1 MKYLSLIFIIIYLSL
16 NNYSLAQTGKGMHVK
31 GNKLLDGN
39 DEEFIFRGVNLP
51 HAWFVDKT
59 QSSINDIA
67 ELGANSARIVLG
79 CGDLY
84 KKTPINELE
93 KIINLCEDNGL
104 VCVLELH
111 DFTGSDEPSDILDKS
126 LNYWDEVKDL
136 LNAHKDYII
145 INIANEWEGSW
156 DKGILW
162 ADTYMTAVKKMR
174 GNGIE
179 NAIMI
184 DASGYGQE
192 TGPVIKYAKMVLDND
207 PDKNIIFSY
216 HVYSVLGKDDESL
229 YSGLN
234 GLKETG
240 VCWII
245 GEFGWWQNG
254 GDVVYKTLT
263 NYCNKNNIGWIAW
276 SWAGNGGIDRVL
288 DLASPITFSKKDLTG
303 WGDYIFYSEFGIQKT
318 SKLAY
323 TYKTYKGE
331 KHEIVDGVYGID
343 IPEQEPPRNTSLE
356 VSIDAGVFTKYDWK
370 VVINGDADNQA
381 ITTTTEKLSNGGIR
395 ANVDL
400 SVENYPTL
408 LVLNDKGY
416 DLSSHSTINL
426 IIRNNNANVVQ
437 IDLIFKA
444 GTDYK
449 WYEPNKPHPYIDVAG
464 MMTQMI
470 TFNIESVGED
480 LTDIKQISFR
490 IQPSSGKI
498 SNSIDFCHMGFD
510 EDDNA
515 YDDIISEMN
524 RPKSADYF
532 TWAYPDNTATGTPIQ
547 SIKVEN
553 GVVSFSYKI
562 EGNIY
567 GGCQTET
574 RPGLGLGLD
583 FSKYNVIKATLT
595 NKGDSPVHC
604 TIIIKTGNGWRWQES
619 AGSKSIDGIE
629 NEEQIIPGGESV
641 NVYYYLKHHFWKT
654 QASNWQY
661 TAELI
666 GLDDVRAIEFK
677 IYNGGDP
684 AKGTFEI
691 SNFEILSKEE

>member
-1 MKYLSLIFIIIYLSL
+1 
-16 NNYSLAQTGKGMHVK
+16 MHVK

-39 DEEFIFRGVNLP
+39 GEEFIFRGVNLP

-59 QSSINDIA
+59 ESSIIDIA

-93 KIINLCEDNGL
+93 KIISLCEDNGL

-111 DFTGSDEPSDILDKS
+111 DFTGSDEPNDIIEKS
-126 LNYWDEVKDL
+126 LDYWNEVKDL
-136 LNAHKDYII
+136 LNNHKDYII

-162 ADTYMTAVKKMR
+162 ADVYMTAVKRMR
-174 GNGIE
+174 DNGIE
-179 NAIMI
+179 NSIMI

-192 TGPVIKYAKMVLDND
+192 TKPVINYAKMVLEND
-207 PDKNIIFSY
+207 PDQNIIFSY
-216 HVYSVLGKDDESL
+216 HVYSVLGKDDDSL

-234 GLKETG
+234 GLKNTG
-240 VCWII
+240 VCWIV

-263 NYCNKNNIGWIAW
+263 NYCNENNIGWLAW

-288 DLASPITFSKKDLTG
+288 DLASPLTFSKKDLTG
-303 WGDYIFYSEFGIQKT
+303 WGDYIFYSEYGIQRT

-323 TYKTYKGE
+323 SYKSYSGE
-331 KHEIVDGVYGID
+331 MHKIVDGVYGID
-343 IPEQEPPRNTSLE
+343 IPEPANPANRSLE
-356 VSIDAGVFTKYDWK
+356 VSMDPGELINYDWTFG
-370 VVINGDADNQA
+370 INGDSDTPA
-381 ITTTTEKLSNGGIR
+381 IITIQEKLTNGGIR

-400 SVENYPTL
+400 SAENYPTL
-408 LVLNDKGY
+408 LAFNSKGFN
-416 DLSSHSTINL
+416 LSSHSTVNL
-426 IIRNNNANVVQ
+426 VIRNNNANIAQ
-437 IDLIFKA
+437 IVLILKA
-444 GTDYK
+444 GSSYK
-449 WYEPNKPHPYIDVAG
+449 WYEPNRPPYLDVAG
-464 MMTQMI
+464 MMTQML

-480 LTDIKQISFR
+480 LEDVKQISFR

-498 SNSIDFCHMGFD
+498 DGSIDFCHIGFD
-510 EDDNA
+510 EDEET
-515 YDDIISEMN
+515 YDDEISEMN
-524 RPKSADYF
+524 RPKSADFF

-547 SIKVEN
+547 SIKLEN
-553 GVVSFSYKI
+553 GVVSFTYKI

-583 FSKYNVIKATLT
+583 FTKYKVIKATLS

-604 TIIIKTGNGWRWQES
+604 TIIIKTGSGWRWQES
-619 AGSKSIDGIE
+619 AGSKNGDGAE
-629 NEEQIIPGGESV
+629 NEEQIISGGESI
-641 NVYYYLKHHFWKT
+641 NVYYYLHHHFWKT
-654 QASNWQY
+654 QASNWQF
-661 TAELI
+661 TDELV

-677 IYNGGDP
+677 IYNGGES
-684 AKGTFEI
+684 AKGSFEI
-691 SNFEILSKEE
+691 SNFEILSKEELFE